1 MVTKLS
7 PKQKSDR
14 YLDFDIGLNP
24 IDKKDLLMVFLLLIL
39 SLPISFFATQLSDFR
54 SYYLKLPMTSI
65 GIFNRTFRMFICE
78 LFFRGFLLFMLSK
91 RFGKMSILLQ
101 NIPYIFIHVEK
112 PFLEIPY
119 SAIVGIIFGKINYR
133 SKSFLPSFLLHAIG
147 SEIFIIM
154 VHFI

>member
-1 MVTKLS
+1 MVPKLS
-7 PKQKSDR
+7 AKQQSDR

-24 IDKKDLLMVFLLLIL
+24 IDKKDLSMVFFLLIL
-39 SLPISFFATQLSDFR
+39 SLPISFFATHLSDFR
-54 SYYLKLPMTSI
+54 SYYLKFPMTPI
-65 GIFNRTFRMFICE
+65 GVFNRAFRMFICE
-78 LFFRGFLLFMLSK
+78 LFFRGFLLFILSK
-91 RFGKMSILLQ
+91 KFGKISILLQ
-101 NIPYIFIHVEK
+101 DIPYIFIHIGK
-112 PFLEIPY
+112 PLIEIPY